1 MGGKAWEFEMSKSVE
16 KSAKTVDE
24 AIALALAELGLDRDN
39 AKIEIVEEGSR
50 GLFGLGA
57 KDALVRVTPDVDL
70 EGRARAFLDDVF
82 VTMGLRVD
90 LDIQTEGKIM
100 RVNLIGE
107 NLGIIIGKRGDTL
120 DALEHLVNLCVNK
133 GDGEYTKVILD
144 AENYRA
150 RREQTLIKLAK
161 NLASSVTRTGRK
173 ITLEPMHSN
182 ERRIIHATLQNNS
195 NVDTFSIGD
204 EPNRKVVIA
213 PKKK

>member
-1 MGGKAWEFEMSKSVE
+1 MSKCVE

-24 AIALALAELGLDRDN
+24 AVRLALIELGLHKD
-39 AKIEIVEEGSR
+39 EVEVEVLEEGSK
-50 GLFGLGA
+50 GLFGIGA
-57 KDALVRVTPDVDL
+57 KNAVVKVTQVVNL
-70 EGRARAFLDDVF
+70 ESRARDFLNEVF
-82 VTMGLRVD
+82 ATMGLCVE
-90 LDIQTEGKIM
+90 LDIKTEGKIM
-100 RVNLIGE
+100 TIDLIGD
-107 NLGIIIGKRGDTL
+107 NMGIIIGKRGDTL

-144 AENYRA
+144 TENYRA

-161 NLASSVTRTGRK
+161 NLASSVTKNGRK

-182 ERRIIHATLQNNS
+182 ERRIIHATLQNHPS
-195 NVDTFSIGD
+195 VDTFSIGD

>member
-1 MGGKAWEFEMSKSVE
+1 MSKCVE

-24 AIALALAELGLDRDN
+24 AVQLALTELGLDRDN
-39 AKIEIVEEGSR
+39 VKIEVLEEGSR

-57 KDALVRVTPDVDL
+57 KDAVVRVSANINL
-70 EGRARAFLDDVF
+70 EKRAQEFLDDVF
-82 VTMGLRVD
+82 LSMGLRVD
-90 LDIQTEGKIM
+90 LDIQVEGKVM
-100 RVNLIGE
+100 RINLIGD

-133 GDGEYTKVILD
+133 GDGEYMKVILD
-144 AENYRA
+144 AEDYRA

-161 NLASSVTRTGRK
+161 NLASSVQRNNRK

-182 ERRIIHATLQNNS
+182 ERRIIHATLQNNAH
-195 NVDTFSIGD
+195 VDTYSIGD

>member
-1 MGGKAWEFEMSKSVE
+1 MVFEMSKYIE
-16 KSAKTVDE
+16 KSAKTIEE
-24 AIALALAELGLDRDN
+24 AITLALNELGISRED
-39 AKIEIVEEGSR
+39 AKIEVIEEGSR

-57 KDALVRVTPDVDL
+57 KDAVVKVVSNVNL
-70 EGRARAFLDDVF
+70 EKRAQNFLDEIF
-82 VTMGLRVD
+82 LSMGLRVE
-90 LDIQTEGKIM
+90 LDIQIEGKIM
-100 RVNLIGE
+100 RINLIGE

-133 GDGEYTKVILD
+133 GDGEYVKVILD

-150 RREQTLIKLAK
+150 RREQTLVKLAK
-161 NLASSVTRTGRK
+161 SLASSATRNNRK

-182 ERRIIHATLQNNS
+182 ERRIIHATLQNNP
-195 NVDTFSIGD
+195 NVDTFSVGD

>member
-1 MGGKAWEFEMSKSVE
+1 MKFEMSKCVE

-24 AIALALAELGLDRDN
+24 AVKLALAELGLDRDN
-39 AKIEIVEEGSR
+39 VEIEVIEEGSR

-57 KDALVRVTPDVDL
+57 KDAVVKVTPNINL
-70 EGRARAFLDDVF
+70 EGRAREFLDNVF
-82 VTMGLRVD
+82 VSMGLRVE
-90 LDIQTEGKIM
+90 LDVKTEGKIM
-100 RVNLIGE
+100 TINLIGD

-133 GDGEYTKVILD
+133 GD
-144 AENYRA
+144 AEDYRA

-161 NLASSVTRTGRK
+161 NLAASVTRNNRK

-182 ERRIIHATLQNNS
+182 ERRIIHATLQNNP

>member
-1 MGGKAWEFEMSKSVE
+1 MKFEMSKCVE

-24 AIALALAELGLDRDN
+24 AVKLALAELGLDRDN
-39 AKIEIVEEGSR
+39 VEIEVIEEGSR

-57 KDALVRVTPDVDL
+57 KDAVVKVTPNINL
-70 EGRARAFLDDVF
+70 EGRAREFLDNVF
-82 VTMGLRVD
+82 VSMGLRVE
-90 LDIQTEGKIM
+90 LDVKTEGKIM
-100 RVNLIGE
+100 TINLIGD

-133 GDGEYTKVILD
+133 GDGEYVKVILD
-144 AENYRA
+144 AEDYRA
-150 RREQTLIKLAK
+150 RREQK
-161 NLASSVTRTGRK
+161 NLAASVTRNNRK

-182 ERRIIHATLQNNS
+182 ERRIIHATLQNNP

>member
-1 MGGKAWEFEMSKSVE
+1 MSKCIE

-24 AIALALAELGLDRDN
+24 AITLALKELGISRED
-39 AKIEIVEEGSR
+39 AKIEVLEEGSR

-57 KDALVRVTPDVDL
+57 KDAVVKVVSNVNL
-70 EGRARAFLDDVF
+70 EKRAQTFLDEVF
-82 VTMGLRVD
+82 LSMGLRVE
-90 LDIQTEGKIM
+90 LDIQTEGKVM
-100 RVNLIGE
+100 RINLIGE

-133 GDGEYTKVILD
+133 GDGEYVKVILD

-150 RREQTLIKLAK
+150 RREQTLVKLAK
-161 NLASSVTRTGRK
+161 SLASSATRNNRK

-182 ERRIIHATLQNNS
+182 ERRIIHATLQNNPD
-195 NVDTFSIGD
+195 VDTFSVGD

>member
-1 MGGKAWEFEMSKSVE
+1 MVFEMSKCIE

-24 AIALALAELGLDRDN
+24 AITLALKELGISRED
-39 AKIEIVEEGSR
+39 AKIEVVEEGSR

-57 KDALVRVTPDVDL
+57 KDAVVKVVSNVNL
-70 EGRARAFLDDVF
+70 EKRAQTFLDEVF
-82 VTMGLRVD
+82 LSMGLRVE
-90 LDIQTEGKIM
+90 LDIQTEGKVM
-100 RVNLIGE
+100 RINLIGE

-133 GDGEYTKVILD
+133 GDGEYVKVILD

-150 RREQTLIKLAK
+150 RREQTLVKLAK
-161 NLASSVTRTGRK
+161 SLASSATRNNRK
-173 ITLEPMHSN
+173 ITLETMHSN
-182 ERRIIHATLQNNS
+182 ERRIIHATLQNNP
-195 NVDTFSIGD
+195 NVDTFSVSD

>member
-1 MGGKAWEFEMSKSVE
+1 MSKCIE
-16 KSAKTVDE
+16 KSAKTVEE
-24 AIALALAELGLDRDN
+24 AINLALSELGIDRED
-39 AKIEIVEEGSR
+39 AKVEVVDEGSR

-57 KDALVRVTPDVDL
+57 KDAIVKVTPNINL
-70 EGRARAFLDDVF
+70 EKRAQTFLDEVF
-82 VTMGLRVD
+82 LSMGLRVD

-100 RVNLIGE
+100 RINLIGE

-133 GDGEYTKVILD
+133 GDGEYVKVILD

-150 RREQTLIKLAK
+150 RREQTLVKLAQS
-161 NLASSVTRTGRK
+161 LASSVTRNNRK
-173 ITLEPMHSN
+173 LTLEPMHSN
-182 ERRIIHATLQNNS
+182 ERRIIHATLQNNP

>member
-1 MGGKAWEFEMSKSVE
+1 MVFEMSKCIE

-24 AIALALAELGLDRDN
+24 AITLALKELGISRED
-39 AKIEIVEEGSR
+39 AKIEVLEEGSR

-57 KDALVRVTPDVDL
+57 KDAVVKVVSNVNL
-70 EGRARAFLDDVF
+70 EKRAQTFLDEVF
-82 VTMGLRVD
+82 LSMGLRVE
-90 LDIQTEGKIM
+90 LDIQTEGKVM
-100 RVNLIGE
+100 RINLIGE

-133 GDGEYTKVILD
+133 GDGEYVKVILD

-150 RREQTLIKLAK
+150 RREQTLVKLAK
-161 NLASSVTRTGRK
+161 SLASSATRNNRK

-182 ERRIIHATLQNNS
+182 ERRIIHATLQNNPD
-195 NVDTFSIGD
+195 VDTFSVGD

>member
-1 MGGKAWEFEMSKSVE
+1 MSKYIE
-16 KSAKTVDE
+16 KTAKTVDE
-24 AIALALAELGLDRDN
+24 AVKLALLELNLDKDN
-39 AKIEIVEEGSR
+39 VKIEVIEEGSH
-50 GLFGLGA
+50 GLFGIGA
-57 KDALVRVTPDVDL
+57 KAAIVRVAPNINL
-70 EGRARAFLDDVF
+70 EKRARDFLDDVF
-82 VTMGLRVD
+82 LSMGLRVT
-90 LDIQTEGKIM
+90 LDIKTDGKVM
-100 RVNLIGE
+100 NVNLIGD

-133 GDGEYTKVILD
+133 GDGEYVKVILD
-144 AENYRA
+144 AEDYRA

-161 NLASSVTRTGRK
+161 NLASSVVRNDRK

>member
-1 MGGKAWEFEMSKSVE
+1 MSKCIE

-24 AIALALAELGLDRDN
+24 AITLALKELGISRED
-39 AKIEIVEEGSR
+39 AKIEVVEEGSR

-57 KDALVRVTPDVDL
+57 KDAVVKVVSNVNL
-70 EGRARAFLDDVF
+70 EKRAQAFLDEVF
-82 VTMGLRVD
+82 LSMGLRVE
-90 LDIQTEGKIM
+90 LDIQTEGKVM
-100 RVNLIGE
+100 RINLIGE

-133 GDGEYTKVILD
+133 GDGEYVKVILD

-150 RREQTLIKLAK
+150 RREQTLVKLAK
-161 NLASSVTRTGRK
+161 SLASSATRNNRK

-182 ERRIIHATLQNNS
+182 ERRIIHATLQNNP
-195 NVDTFSIGD
+195 NVDTFSVGD